1 MLENK
6 DSLREMPVVAD
17 TRDFD
22 RSSGNW
28 LERLVFNH
36 RVVMLLVCIVL
47 TAIFATQIPKLQVSA
62 SFEKTLPVG
71 HQYIKNYQANRAEL
85 RGLGDSVR
93 VVVENPGGDIFDP
106 QYLATLAKIND
117 EIFLL
122 PGVDRT
128 WQRSIWA
135 PVVRWTEVTEEG
147 FSGGPVMPQD
157 FDGSPAMVEKL
168 KINIKRA
175 GLIGSLVA
183 NDLKSSMIV
192 VPLRDVD
199 AQGKP
204 LDYHTLATALE
215 AIRAK
220 YETGADSTVAAGQT
234 RGVKIY
240 VVGFAKLVG
249 DLIDGLVKVMSFFAA
264 AAVVAAVI
272 IYLYT
277 RCLRSTFI
285 VVMCSV
291 VAVTWQLGLLVML
304 RYELDPFSAL
314 VPFLIFA
321 IGVSHGAQKMNGIMQ
336 DVGRGTN
343 KLVAARYTFRRL
355 FMAGA
360 TALLADAVG
369 FAVLMVIDIPVIR
382 DLALTASMGVAVL
395 IFTNLL
401 LLPVLLSFTGVSLK
415 AAQRSLKEEQ
425 AENRNRGVGAIWG
438 MLDRLTERRWATAT
452 VLIAAAL
459 GVGGY
464 LVSLNL
470 QTGDVDPG
478 APELRAESRY
488 NRDDAYIAA
497 NYGISS
503 DVFAVMVK
511 TPPDQCRSYQTL
523 VEVDRLSWALEQL
536 PGVQRTASLTDT
548 VRSYSAG
555 SFEGNPKWLTVS
567 SNQAVIDPQVNVA
580 LGWNSEFLTPTCSLT
595 PVLAYLTDHK
605 AETLTRLVETVKAF
619 AAEHDTPERQFL
631 LAAGNAGIQAT
642 TNIVVKAANVHMLLY
657 VYAVVIVLC
666 AVAFRSWRAVL
677 VAILPLILTSV
688 LAEALMVLLGI
699 GVKVATLP
707 VIALGVGIGVDYSL
721 YLLSA
726 QMAFLRAGEP
736 LAEAYRHAV
745 AFTGKVVALVGVTLA
760 AGVITWAWSPIRFQ
774 ADMGILLTFMFV
786 VNMIGSLVLVPA
798 LSHFFL
804 RHIGAD
810 QRKHIGPGTPPRGG
824 AVEVHHAEVQTRHKR
839 AV

>member
-1 MLENK
+1 
-6 DSLREMPVVAD
+6 MPVVAD
-17 TRDFD
+17 IRDFD
-22 RSSGNW
+22 RGSGNW

-47 TAIFATQIPKLQVSA
+47 TMIFAAQVPKLQVSA

-71 HQYIKNYQANRAEL
+71 HQYIKNYQENRAEL

-93 VVVENPGGDIFDP
+93 VVVENPNGDIFDP

-135 PVVRWTEVTEEG
+135 PVVRWTEATEEG

-168 KINIKRA
+168 KINIQRA
-175 GLIGSLVA
+175 GLVGSLVA
-183 NDLKSSMIV
+183 NDFKSSMIV

-199 AQGKP
+199 AQGKA
-204 LDYHTLATALE
+204 LDYHVLATALE
-215 AIRAK
+215 AIRAR
-220 YETGADSTVAAGQT
+220 YETGAGIAAAAGQT

-240 VVGFAKLVG
+240 IVGFAKLVG

-264 AAVVAAVI
+264 AAVIAAVI
-272 IYLYT
+272 IYIYT

-401 LLPVLLSFTGVSLK
+401 LLPVLLSFTGVSPK

-425 AENRNRGVGAIWG
+425 AENRNRGIGAIWG

-452 VLIAAAL
+452 VLIAGAL
-459 GVGGY
+459 GAGGY
-464 LVSLNL
+464 LVSLKL

-488 NRDDAYIAA
+488 NRDDAYIAT

-503 DVFAVMVK
+503 DVFAVMVR

-523 VEVDRLSWALEQL
+523 VEVDRLSWELEQL
-536 PGVQRTASLTDT
+536 PGVQRTASLAGT

-580 LGWNSEFLTPTCSLT
+580 LGWNSEFITPACSLT

-605 AETLTRLVETVKAF
+605 AETLTRLLETVKVF

-688 LAEALMVLLGI
+688 LAEALMVMLGI

-798 LSHFFL
+798 LSYFFL
-804 RHIGAD
+804 RSVGAD
-810 QRKHIGPGTPPRGG
+810 QRTHLGPETPWHDGGTENHDADAQTHRKH
-824 AVEVHHAEVQTRHKR
+824 AV
-839 AV
+839 